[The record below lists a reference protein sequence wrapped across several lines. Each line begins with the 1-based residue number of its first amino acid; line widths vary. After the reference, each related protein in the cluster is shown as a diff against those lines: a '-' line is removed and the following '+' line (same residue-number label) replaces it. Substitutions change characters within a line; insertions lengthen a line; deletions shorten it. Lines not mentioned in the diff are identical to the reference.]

1 MREQRENERQLQL
14 NTNRKGGGRNDKVE
28 SRAMTQKKKRERS

>member
-14 NTNRKGGGRNDKVE
+14 NTNRKGGGGEMIK
-28 SRAMTQKKKRERS
+28 QKAEQ